1 MAHQVITGEQAWQ
14 HYRANPWAK
23 WPTREAPDRLSP
35 LAEPATGPLFGLT
48 GQEKVF
54 CIGSCFAR
62 EIENTL
68 ARLGF
73 DVLSL
78 RREFPRSPNR
88 GLPDRSMFN
97 KYNVGTVLN
106 ELRWAL
112 SAPGSYRHEEVLL
125 SAPGDLLVQD
135 FQLKGEAYAEEWGFA
150 VAFREAFNRFFAT
163 VAQADVVVLTLGLSE
178 AWFDRV
184 TGLYLNA
191 APTEHMVSVYPG
203 RFELHVLD
211 AAATQTMLD
220 EIDAILRAHLRPD
233 FKLLI
238 TVSPVPLAST
248 FRDQDVLVANSYS
261 KAVLRACVDG
271 FVQARPHARYFPSY
285 EFVTLSHPA
294 LVWRADDFRHV
305 DPKFVDYL
313 MASVLSGLE
322 GVAGLEAQAA
332 QARSTARAQL
342 LATKLPTTSI
352 VAGGWARWWHAL
364 RQAWV
369 RQKRQRVQAR
379 KTLRGHLDRWD
390 GRALQGWAYDE
401 RHTRPV
407 QVSLLVDD
415 KPLAATVAD
424 QERADVA
431 SAFGQERLHSGFSF
445 TLPSLPAGAQVL
457 SLKVGET
464 VLKTIPLN
472 AAKR

>member
-1 MAHQVITGEQAWQ
+1 MAHQVISGEEAWR
-14 HYRANPWAK
+14 HYLGNPWAK
-23 WPTREAPDRLSP
+23 WPTRDNPDRLSP

-88 GLPDRSMFN
+88 GLPDRNMFN
-97 KYNVGTVLN
+97 KYNVGTILN

-112 SAPGSYRHEEVLL
+112 SAPGSYRHEDVLV
-125 SAPGDLLVQD
+125 SVPNDLLVQD
-135 FQLKGEAYAEEWGFA
+135 FQLQGEAYAEEWGFA

-163 VAQADVVVLTLGLSE
+163 IAQADVVVLTLGLSE
-178 AWFDRV
+178 AWFDSV

-191 APTEHMVSVYPG
+191 APTPHMVSAHPG

-211 AAATQTMLD
+211 AEATQAMLA
-220 EIDAILRAHLRPD
+220 EIDAILRAHLKPD

-238 TVSPVPLAST
+238 TVSPVPLIAT
-248 FRDQDVLVANSYS
+248 FRDQDVLVANTYS
-261 KAVLRACVDG
+261 KSVLRACVDG
-271 FVQARPHARYFPSY
+271 FVHARPHARYFPSY
-285 EFVTLSHPA
+285 EFVTLSHPT
-294 LVWRADDFRHV
+294 LVWREDDFRHV

-313 MASVLSGLE
+313 MASVLGGLE
-322 GVAGLEAQAA
+322 GLEAQAEAARA
-332 QARSTARAQL
+332 QARTHL
-342 LATKLPTTSI
+342 LTNKLPRASLW
-352 VAGGWARWWHAL
+352 AGGPARWWRSLH
-364 RQAWV
+364 QAWV
-369 RQKRQRVQAR
+369 RQKRQLVQAR

-390 GRALQGWAYDE
+390 GHRLQGWAYDE

-407 QVSLLVDD
+407 EVSLWVDGQ
-415 KPLAATVAD
+415 PWANSMAD

-431 SAFGQERLHSGFSF
+431 HAFGPERLHSGFTF
-445 TLPSLPAGAQVL
+445 ALADLPSDAKVL
-457 SLKVGET
+457 TLRVGET
-464 VLKTIPLN
+464 VLKTMPLPP
-472 AAKR
+472 KT